1 MIINPQ
7 KHIFTAQRLDFPSN
21 AWQMPQG
28 GIENGETLEE
38 AAFRELNE
46 ETSLTAINVKILT
59 LSKNWIKYDLPD
71 NLVPLLWGGKFRG
84 QKQKWFLLEFTGD
97 DEEININTQNPEFS
111 DWRWSN
117 KGDLLEYIVPF
128 KLKTYEQIVKE
139 FSGFL

>member
-71 NLVPLLWGGKFRG
+71 NLVPLLWDGKFRG